1 MKTVRELDDEHADIG
16 THGDKEAEEI
26 VFCLGEISV
35 DVAHARADVAEL
47 GHAINEKSDI
57 FAKFIFDVLER
68 DISILDSIM
77 KDGGDNGVFVH
88 APIFDD
94 FHDCE
99 RMRNIR
105 VSAFTELAFM
115 GLGGE
120 VNSFFDARIV
130 FHGLH

>member
-1 MKTVRELDDEHADIG
+1 MKAVRELDDEYANVG

-26 VFCLGEISV
+26 VLCLGEIGI
-35 DVAHARADVAEL
+35 DVAHAGADVAEL
-47 GHAINEKSDI
+47 GHAINEKSHI
-57 FAKFIFDVLER
+57 FAKFIFDVLECN
-68 DISILDSIM
+68 ISILDGIV

-94 FHDCE
+94 FHDRE

-115 GLGGE
+115 SLGGE

-130 FHGLH
+130 FHSLH